1 MIVGTYHEIRPHVAD
16 GDLVAVRSRHGV
28 FPNLT
33 RLVTGSPYTH
43 TAIALWL
50 DGGLW
55 IAEMRR
61 GGNVLVPLSQRA
73 NEDFDVFDCPPEV
86 NRANLRAW
94 LLERLRSKIDYD
106 VRDLA
111 RIAAHRLLGVPLPAQ
126 DDDQLVCSAW
136 SAMAYLHCR
145 WQPRHVLP
153 SIASPGDV
161 VRALGMPKARLDRKR
176 QT

>member
-1 MIVGTYHEIRPHVAD
+1 MIAGTYPEIRPHIAD

-33 RLVTGSPYTH
+33 RLVTSSPYTH
-43 TAIALWL
+43 TAIALQL
-50 DGGLW
+50 EGGLW

-86 NRANLRAW
+86 DRVNLRGW
-94 LLERLRSKIDYD
+94 LLSRLRSKIDYD

-111 RIAAHRLLGVPLPAQ
+111 RIAVNRLLGIPLPAQ
-126 DDDQLVCSAW
+126 DDDQMVCSAW
-136 SAMAYLHCR
+136 SAMAYLYCR
-145 WQPRHVLP
+145 WQPRHYLP

-161 VRALGMPKARLDRKR
+161 VRAFGTLPKAEFRRG
-176 QT
+176 

>member
-1 MIVGTYHEIRPHVAD
+1 MIASAYPDIRPHIAD

-43 TAIALWL
+43 AAIALWL
-50 DGGLW
+50 EGGLW

-61 GGNVLVPLSQRA
+61 DGNVLVPLSQRA
-73 NEDFDVFDCPPEV
+73 DEDFDVFDCPPEV
-86 NRANLRAW
+86 DRSWLRVDV
-94 LLERLRSKIDYD
+94 LHTLRGKIDYD

-111 RIAAHRLLGVPLPAQ
+111 RIAAHRLLGVRPPAQ
-126 DDDQLVCSAW
+126 DDGALICSAY
-136 SAMAYLHCR
+136 SARAYLMR
-145 WQPRHVLP
+145 GWQPRHALP

-161 VRALGMPKARLDRKR
+161 VRALGMVPKVIHRRE
-176 QT
+176 

>member
-1 MIVGTYHEIRPHVAD
+1 MITGTYHEIRPHVAD
-16 GDLVAVRSRHGV
+16 GDLVAVRSRRGL

-50 DGGLW
+50 EGGLW

-73 NEDFDVFDCPPEV
+73 DEDFDVFDCPPEV
-86 NRANLRAW
+86 DRGWLRVDV
-94 LLERLRSKIDYD
+94 LHTLRGKVDYD

-111 RIAAHRLLGVPLPAQ
+111 RIAANRLIGISLPAQ
-126 DDDQLVCSAW
+126 DDGSLICSAY
-136 SAMAYLHCR
+136 SARAYLMR
-145 WQPRHVLP
+145 GWQPNRALP
-153 SIASPGDV
+153 SIAAPGDV
-161 VRALGMPKARLDRKR
+161 VRALGMVPKAAHRRK
-176 QT
+176 